1 MQSSGRHGLSSR
13 RSVAATAADG
23 VARTME
29 VVAIA
34 TDSPEEVLARLERY
48 AAWVR
53 ASREPSPR
61 HEVLTVVARG
71 SAWVWPMLS
80 ATTVVFAFAYL
91 NPVPAIVVVGS
102 LCTGGVVAM
111 TRRVPFS
118 LAWTLGVVV
127 GAVLVAAAQ

>member
-1 MQSSGRHGLSSR
+1 
-13 RSVAATAADG
+13 
-23 VARTME
+23 
-29 VVAIA
+29 
-34 TDSPEEVLARLERY
+34 
-48 AAWVR
+48 
-53 ASREPSPR
+53 
-61 HEVLTVVARG
+61 VLTVVARG

-80 ATTVVFAFAYL
+80 ATTVVVAFASL

-102 LCTGGVVAM
+102 LCTGGAVAM